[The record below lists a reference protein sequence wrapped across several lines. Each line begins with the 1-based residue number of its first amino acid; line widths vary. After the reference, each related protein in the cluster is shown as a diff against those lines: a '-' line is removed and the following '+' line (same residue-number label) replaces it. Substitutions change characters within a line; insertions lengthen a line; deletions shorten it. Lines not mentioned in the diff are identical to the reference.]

1 MSRIKIGTPDRSPKK
16 TGPFGLLEK
25 EYCRETGCA
34 ACVHFLQLYGK
45 EYGVE
50 IYREC
55 DKGWCK
61 QHAIL
66 TPPEKAACPY
76 WRKPVTFTVED
87 REQLDALNL
96 KLQTADRIE
105 HIKREER

>member
-1 MSRIKIGTPDRSPKK
+1 MKRIKIGKPEKICTK
-16 TGPFGLLEK
+16 TGPAGLLER
-25 EYCRETGCA
+25 EYCRGTGCA

-55 DKGWCK
+55 DKGYCQ
-61 QHAIL
+61 QHGIL
-66 TPPEKAACPY
+66 TPPEKPACPY
-76 WRKPVTFTVED
+76 WREPVTFTIRD
-87 REQLDALNL
+87 REQLDALNR

-105 HIKREER
+105 TIKEA